1 MKYTIKLYFPMG
13 PAYPSIGGGF
23 DADINKRTRF
33 WDSRDIAIKF
43 AEEMCGKYG
52 YDIVEVSE

>member
-1 MKYTIKLYFPMG
+1 MG

-23 DADINKRTRF
+23 DTDINQRTKF